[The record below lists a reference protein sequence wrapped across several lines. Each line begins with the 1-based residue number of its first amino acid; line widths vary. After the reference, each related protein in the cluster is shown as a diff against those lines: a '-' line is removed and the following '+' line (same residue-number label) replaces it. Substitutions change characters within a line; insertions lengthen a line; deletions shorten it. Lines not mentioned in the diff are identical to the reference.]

1 MSVATA
7 PRPAPVRAYAALYP
21 PRFPGN
27 RVGKP
32 TRPTGLD
39 GVGVS
44 PEQWARVLAAAV
56 LDAVEGRRDIR
67 TLARWM
73 TRDLFVNLQKVCQ
86 ERPPGPKNPKPAK
99 AHSVRVWSPQPECA
113 EVAVTLWD
121 RDRLRAVAMRL
132 QLRRGRWVVNA
143 LEFG

>member
-1 MSVATA
+1 
-7 PRPAPVRAYAALYP
+7 
-21 PRFPGN
+21 
-27 RVGKP
+27 
-32 TRPTGLD
+32 
-39 GVGVS
+39 
-44 PEQWARVLAAAV
+44 
-56 LDAVEGRRDIR
+56 
-67 TLARWM
+67 M